1 MASAAVKAG
10 LTARLK
16 LTAHASTIAKTAIAI
31 KQLGD
36 SRLQYLRPAAESD
49 HDVGAPELNVRAQID
64 EVILVLALLGE
75 ALLPLGAYDNTHY
88 PQTLDEVKAAI
99 ASGGHELVL
108 IAFGEL
114 DAELQYAV
122 TAGLSFCST
131 LAPMPV
137 YRGFG
142 AAVLG
147 DWGWGCPDTEKLSKK
162 IKARDSIFSGFVG
175 KQDHPQPNRPVLIAF
190 DQVIQ

>member
-1 MASAAVKAG
+1 MANAAAVAAM
-10 LTARLK
+10 TARLK
-16 LTAHASTIAKTAIAI
+16 LTATATTTTKMGTAI
-31 KQLGD
+31 KRLCD
-36 SRLQYLRPAAESD
+36 SPIQYRQPMADNEVAQ
-49 HDVGAPELNVRAQID
+49 ELVVRAQID
-64 EVILVLALLGE
+64 EVFLVLALLGE
-75 ALLPLGAYDNTHY
+75 ALLPLSVYDDTYY
-88 PQTLDEVKAAI
+88 PQTLDEVHAAI